1 MGDGDISENVNQAR
15 ALSTQDDV
23 ANASA
28 LPFWGAMYQFAA
40 GSVGTGFKL
49 LNQTR
54 PVLLFATKT
63 SASIS
68 TRLQMAALSCESI
81 GGKFFLNVGNTT
93 TLSATTGA
101 TGNGANGAVLA
112 ANTSRKYLLLTN
124 TDAANAC
131 WLNVGAASAV
141 NNGIYLRPYG
151 SYEMSAAYGN
161 LDTGAINGWG
171 VGGAVT
177 ISILQGV

>member
-1 MGDGDISENVNQAR
+1 MPDGDLSENVNAAR
-15 ALSTQDDV
+15 AQLLEDDI
-23 ANASA
+23 ANSSS
-28 LPFWGAMYQFAA
+28 LPFWGAILQFSA
-40 GSVGTGFKL
+40 GAVGGTFKL
-49 LNQTR
+49 LNQAR
-54 PVLLFATKT
+54 PVLLMATKT
-63 SASIS
+63 SSSLS
-68 TRLQMAALSCESI
+68 TRLQMAALTCESI

-112 ANTSRKYLLLTN
+112 ANANRKYLLLTN
-124 TDAANAC
+124 VDAANPC